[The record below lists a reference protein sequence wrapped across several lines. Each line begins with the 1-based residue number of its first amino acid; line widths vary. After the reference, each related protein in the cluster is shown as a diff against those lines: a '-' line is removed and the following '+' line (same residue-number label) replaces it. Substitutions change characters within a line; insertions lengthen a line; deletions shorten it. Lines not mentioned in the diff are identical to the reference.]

1 VGRLQRRLQM
11 MAVGIVALVIYYGF
25 LFDFALA
32 AKESMVGVL
41 QDKGVLSITVPMKV
55 YNASSGEWVERS
67 VSLDLIG
74 LADMIMTLVL
84 VLGPVVILLR
94 TGIFP

>member
-1 VGRLQRRLQM
+1 MGRLQRRLQT
-11 MAVGIVALVIYYGF
+11 MAVGIVALVIYFF
-25 LFDFALA
+25 LFDFILA
-32 AKESMVGVL
+32 AKESMLGVL
-41 QDKGVLSITVPMKV
+41 QDKGVLNITVPMKV

-94 TGIFP
+94 WFL